1 MRKSF
6 IKRRALILFTLLL
19 FGFSTTI
26 MAQKVNLNYS
36 KQSLRT
42 VLKSISQQTGYS
54 LAYSKE
60 VVNLD
65 ESVSINVNNAELSEV
80 MTKLLSPYQLAY
92 EIKENKIFIVA
103 NSELAANKAASSQ
116 QSSVNVQ
123 IQGVVTDETGSPII
137 GANISVPNTSIGT
150 ITNFDGRYNLSVPK
164 GAVVKFSYIGY
175 TDQNKTITNQS
186 VVNVQLSEDV
196 ETLNELIVV
205 GYGVQKKSVVTAAI
219 SRVTAD
225 ELNNSKPSRVEDA
238 LKGKVSGVQI
248 TQSSGQPGSDSKF
261 RIRGIGTVNNS
272 EPLFIVDG
280 MPVDG
285 GINYVN
291 PVDIQ
296 SVEILKDAASE
307 AIFWARA
314 ANGVVLVT
322 SKNGVSGKTTINY
335 NFSYGWQ
342 NPWKKKSVLDATEY
356 MVIMNEALLN
366 DGSALRYSKEQVA

>member
-137 GANISVPNTSIGT
+137 GAYIS
-150 ITNFDGRYNLSVPK
+150 
-164 GAVVKFSYIGY
+164 
-175 TDQNKTITNQS
+175 
-186 VVNVQLSEDV
+186 
-196 ETLNELIVV
+196 
-205 GYGVQKKSVVTAAI
+205 
-219 SRVTAD
+219 
-225 ELNNSKPSRVEDA
+225 
-238 LKGKVSGVQI
+238 
-248 TQSSGQPGSDSKF
+248 
-261 RIRGIGTVNNS
+261 
-272 EPLFIVDG
+272 
-280 MPVDG
+280 
-285 GINYVN
+285 
-291 PVDIQ
+291 
-296 SVEILKDAASE
+296 
-307 AIFWARA
+307 
-314 ANGVVLVT
+314 
-322 SKNGVSGKTTINY
+322 
-335 NFSYGWQ
+335 
-342 NPWKKKSVLDATEY
+342 
-356 MVIMNEALLN
+356 
-366 DGSALRYSKEQVA
+366 

>member
-92 EIKENKIFIVA
+92 EIKENKIFIVG
-103 NSELAANKAASSQ
+103 NSELAAAKAASTQ

-123 IQGVVTDETGSPII
+123 IQGVVTDEKGSPII

-285 GINYVN
+285 GINYLN

-296 SVEILKDAASE
+296 SVEILKDAASA
-307 AIFWARA
+307 AIYGARA

-322 SKNGVSGKTTINY
+322 TKNGVSGKTTISY

-342 NPWKKKSVLDATEY
+342 NPWKKKSVLDATE
-356 MVIMNEALLN
+356 
-366 DGSALRYSKEQVA
+366 